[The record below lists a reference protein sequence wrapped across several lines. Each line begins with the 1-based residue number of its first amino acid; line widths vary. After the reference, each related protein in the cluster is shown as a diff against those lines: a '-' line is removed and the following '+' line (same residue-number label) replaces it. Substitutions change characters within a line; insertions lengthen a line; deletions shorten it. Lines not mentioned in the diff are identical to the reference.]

1 MLKKGI
7 VLYIAV
13 FAFYSLHAQHVLKPF
28 PQHTSY
34 TAGSIIPSH
43 VNRQN
48 LDNSVRSF
56 YREWKSRYVKQVAGK
71 NQSYIWFERPGNK
84 QCVSEGQGYGMII
97 VVLMAGADPAAKA
110 VYDALFR
117 YYRAHPAKS
126 GQHLMNWAQDVKGNN
141 LDHSSATDGDM
152 DIAYSLLLADKQWG
166 SQGAINYLKEAKVLI
181 ADIMRYEINQQTF
194 TILLSNEVEA
204 DSKDYFDTR
213 PSDFMPSHFKAFK
226 AATGDARWDKVIAG
240 TYRLFARMQQ
250 QYSPDAG
257 LLPDFI
263 QQVNHHPRPAKAM
276 YLETKYDGYYN
287 YNACRVPWRIAADYL
302 LYGDTRAKA
311 ITTKINRWIRSTTND
326 NPDNIS
332 AGYTLSGND
341 LQARYFEALSFI
353 APFAV
358 AATTGA
364 KNQRW
369 LNHTWDY
376 LLHFKLKDY
385 DYYDN
390 SIKMLNMIILS
401 GNYWKG

>member
-1 MLKKGI
+1 MLKKRFVWCAVMLGCSG
-7 VLYIAV
+7 LY
-13 FAFYSLHAQHVLKPF
+13 AQPVLKPF
-28 PQHTSY
+28 PQHTTY
-34 TAGSIIPSH
+34 TAGSIIPNH
-43 VNRQN
+43 VSRQN
-48 LDNSVRSF
+48 LDNSVRAF
-56 YREWKSRYVKQVAGK
+56 YREWKKRYVKPVPGK
-71 NQSYIWFERPGNK
+71 GQSYIWFERPGNK

-97 VVLMAGADPAAKA
+97 VPLMAGADPSAKE

-117 YYRAHPAKS
+117 YYRAHPAKKW
-126 GQHLMNWAQDVKGNN
+126 QYLMGWAQDVNGNN
-141 LDHSSATDGDM
+141 LDHSSAADGDI

-166 SQGAINYLKEAKVLI
+166 SKGAINYLKAARVLM
-181 ADIMRYEINQQTF
+181 ADIMRYEINRKTF
-194 TILLSNEVEA
+194 TVLLSNEVEI

-226 AATGDARWDKVIAG
+226 TATGDSRWDKVTDG
-240 TYRLFARMQQ
+240 TYRLFALMQQ

-263 QQVNHHPRPAKAM
+263 QQVNHHPHPAKAM

-287 YNACRVPWRIAADYL
+287 YNACRVPWRITADYL
-302 LYGDTRAKA
+302 LYGDVRAKA
-311 ITTKINRWIRSTTND
+311 ISTKINRWIRLTTKD

-332 AGYTLSGND
+332 AGYTLAGND
-341 LQARYFEALSFI
+341 LPARYFEALSFI

-358 AATTGA
+358 AATTEA
-364 KNQRW
+364 KNQQW

-376 LLHFKLKDY
+376 LLHFKIKDY